1 MAHHKYRIATV
12 LTVVALLPFSGC
24 KNAESPAPTASAP
37 AEKPLTPAPET
48 PVCHDCIPVT
58 ADNFNRAES
67 DMYFANTL
75 KRAGGIGKL
84 DHGREIM
91 LIDKQTVIR
100 ANRDTLYSAAVFDLD
115 AGPVTVT
122 MPDASKRFMS
132 MMVIDEDQ
140 YAPLVF
146 YGAGS
151 QTITKEQIGTRY
163 VMVGIRTFVDPSDPE
178 DLGKVHALQD
188 AIKISQAN
196 SGSWEAPNWDPVSQ
210 KKVRDALLVLSSTL
224 PETKRMFGP
233 KSEVDPVRHLIGT
246 ATGWGGNPEK
256 DAMYLTVTPSKN
268 DGNTIYK
275 LTTKNVPVD
284 GFWSVSVYNAKGYF
298 EKNQYDAYSLN
309 NITAEKDADGS
320 VTIQFGGCD
329 GKIPNCLPTTPGWNY
344 WVRLYRPKAE
354 ILNGSWKFPEA
365 QPAQ

>member
-1 MAHHKYRIATV
+1 MTKRRNQIAAV
-12 LTVVALLPFSGC
+12 LTLAVLLPFSGC
-24 KNAESPAPTASAP
+24 KNAERPSPTASAP
-37 AEKPLTPAPET
+37 AEKPSALPET

-67 DMYFANTL
+67 DMYFANSIKL
-75 KRAGGIGKL
+75 AGGIGTF
-84 DHGREIM
+84 HHNPQVM
-91 LIDKQTVIR
+91 SIDKQTVIR
-100 ANRDTLYSAAVFDLD
+100 GNRDTLYSVAVFDLD
-115 AGPVTVT
+115 AGSVTVT
-122 MPDASKRFMS
+122 MPDAGKRFMS
-132 MMVIDEDQ
+132 MLVIDEDQ
-140 YAPLVF
+140 YAPAVF

-151 QTITKEQIGTRY
+151 HTITKKQIGTRY
-163 VMVGIRTFVDPSDPE
+163 VMVGIRTFVDPSDPK
-178 DLGKVHALQD
+178 DLDKVHALQD
-188 AIKISQAN
+188 AIKVSQA
-196 SGSWEAPNWDPVSQ
+196 SPGSWEAPKWDPVSQ

-224 PETKRMFGP
+224 PDTKRMFGP

-268 DGNTIYK
+268 DGNTIYR
-275 LTTKNVPVD
+275 LTAKDVPVD
-284 GFWSVSVYNAKGYF
+284 GFWSISVYNAKGYF

-309 NITAEKDADGS
+309 NITAKKDADDS